1 MNKKHLLLKD
11 KKKSN
16 QNTHSEKILIK
27 KRNLKKKIKFN
38 KRIIT
43 LNIFPKSL
51 ILSLIFLVIKFDIF
65 LYKKISTKIKVCLCA
80 IAKEQN
86 LYIKYFLE
94 HYKNL
99 GYDHI
104 FIYDNND
111 INDKKLEDVIKNY
124 INNGFVPLIDYRGF
138 KGKRNN
144 PQLDAYYDCYE
155 NHNKKYDWLTFFD
168 IDEYLILK
176 PNGTKIHEFLENERY
191 KNCPIIKINW
201 VLYSDNDQIKY
212 ENKSVLERFTQV
224 TKYKIDNYNI
234 KSIMRANI
242 PYYKFNR
249 SYSPHYLYYKVKS
262 CSTSGKFING
272 TYYSH
277 FLDYKYAILNHY
289 NTKTVTE
296 DTKKLKKGIATSKL
310 YLSNRVLKFY
320 FNRFFAINNK
330 TKEKV

>member
-124 INNGFVPLIDYRGF
+124 INNGFVTLIDYRGF
-138 KGKRNN
+138 RGKRNN

-155 NHNKKYDWLTFFD
+155 NHNKEYDWLTFFD

-191 KNCPIIKINW
+191 KNCPIVKINL

-296 DTKKLKKGIATSKL
+296 YTKKLKRGRPTMKMPL
-310 YLSNRVLKFY
+310 YNVVLKYY